1 MWYSSLT
8 LWNPAVSHLTCGG
21 RKTIIPKSS
30 VSTQSDASGF
40 EEIGRGLLSLPV
52 GGCSAIVEAVG
63 MGGRWFMGV
72 EDDTGRTGGRW
83 CYTRLFLPQW
93 GVAPC
98 EQTGVWGLAPTHGNY
113 LRVYVRVYMCA
124 HKALAWC
131 KAFSA
136 LHIRKLS
143 VGYVCASFRRFLLV
157 LFFASLPAWARGG
170 SG

>member
-1 MWYSSLT
+1 MLYR
-8 LWNPAVSHLTCGG
+8 PASAAMG
-21 RKTIIPKSS
+21 RKPLS
-30 VSTQSDASGF
+30 V
-40 EEIGRGLLSLPV
+40 RP
-52 GGCSAIVEAVG
+52 
-63 MGGRWFMGV
+63 
-72 EDDTGRTGGRW
+72 
-83 CYTRLFLPQW
+83 
-93 GVAPC
+93 
-98 EQTGVWGLAPTHGNY
+98 GVWGLAPTHGNY

>member
-1 MWYSSLT
+1 MLMPSVVSALPSL
-8 LWNPAVSHLTCGG
+8 
-21 RKTIIPKSS
+21 K
-30 VSTQSDASGF
+30 
-40 EEIGRGLLSLPV
+40 LSAWV
-52 GGCSAIVEAVG
+52 AAGSWAWKMIQGA
-63 MGGRWFMGV
+63 
-72 EDDTGRTGGRW
+72 TGGRW